1 MNART
6 RSDGALTRGDGIA
19 LVVLALAGAVIAAWA
34 VVAAVLRTIEVLRN
48 AAVPVLAVFEGT
60 PGLAPIGVDGAEV
73 PVVLEQAIITVP
85 ALQPAAVGA
94 LVIQQVIGAGAIV
107 TVVVCLLLIAVS
119 VLRGRVF
126 SRRNTALV
134 STAGIVGLLGVA
146 LHPFFG
152 NMGANGAFAL
162 LSEGTFD
169 NVVMSVDLGTL
180 LVLAFVSGLLSTV
193 FAVGHRLQRETEGLV

>member
-1 MNART
+1 MNARS
-6 RSDGALTRGDGIA
+6 RSPRALTLGDGVA
-19 LVVLALAGAVIAAWA
+19 LVALALAGAVIAVVA
-34 VVAAVLRTIEVLRN
+34 VVQAILRIVEVLRN
-48 AAVPVLAVFEGT
+48 AEVPVLAVFNDT
-60 PGLAPIGVDGAEV
+60 PAVAPIGIDGAEL
-73 PVVLEQAIITVP
+73 PVVLEQAIVTVP

-107 TVVVCLLLIAVS
+107 AVVVCLLLIAVS